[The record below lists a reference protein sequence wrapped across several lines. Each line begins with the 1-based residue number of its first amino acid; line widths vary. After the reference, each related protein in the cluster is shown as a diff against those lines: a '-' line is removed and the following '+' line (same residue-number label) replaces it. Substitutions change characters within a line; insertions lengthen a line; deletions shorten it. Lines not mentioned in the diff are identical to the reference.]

1 MDELR
6 VERGRYHDSV
16 SLMRASTAAAGTT
29 GVEQVLGAM
38 ATELNRQLLVDL
50 GFDPGDAGP
59 NDLVLAV
66 RADDADAVAAAI
78 AAFET
83 ELARRPTGAA
93 GDDEVAARTVES
105 AAERSGA
112 DVALVSVPGPH
123 AFTEAS
129 AALDA
134 GLHVMVFS
142 DGVSLDHEVALK
154 RRATDAGLL
163 VMGPD
168 CGTAIVGGVG
178 LGFANVVR
186 PGPVGIVAA
195 SGTGSQQ
202 LCCLLDAAGIGVRHV
217 LGTGGR
223 DLSAA
228 VGGAST
234 LAALAALDEDPSVEV
249 IVLVSKPPDDE
260 VAGAVEQAA
269 AACSTPV
276 ITGFVGPG
284 RDDLTAV
291 AAAVAEAC
299 GSPFPELAVTAPDND
314 PTASAPTRSGGAI
327 AGLFS
332 GGTDAS
338 EAEIVLGGLVP
349 AERLR
354 IVDLGDDEWTAGRPH
369 PMIDHRILLETV
381 EKSAADPTVGVILLD
396 VVCGHGAHPDPAS
409 SLAPAITAARAE
421 GVAVVAALVATRDDP
436 QGADRQVAALAAA
449 GAEVH
454 RNVAGA
460 ARAAARLAGGEPS

>member
-6 VERGRYHDSV
+6 TEQGRYHDSV
-16 SLMRASTAAAGTT
+16 SLMRASARAAEVD

-38 ATELNRQLLVDL
+38 ATELNRQLLAEL

-59 NDLVLAV
+59 NDLVIAV
-66 RADDADAVAAAI
+66 RAADADAVAAAV
-78 AAFET
+78 AAFEA
-83 ELARRPTGAA
+83 ELARRPAA
-93 GDDEVAARTVES
+93 GTDDAPTARTVET
-105 AAERSGA
+105 AAARSDA
-112 DVALVSVPGPH
+112 SIALVSVPGPH

-142 DGVSLDHEVALK
+142 DGVSLAHEVLLK
-154 RRATDAGLL
+154 ERAADAGLL

-168 CGTAIVGGVG
+168 CGTAIVSGVG

-202 LCCLLDAAGIGVRHV
+202 LCCLLDAADLGVRHV

-223 DLSAA
+223 DLSAE

-234 LAALAALDEDPSVEV
+234 LAALAALDADPSVEV
-249 IVLVSKPPDDE
+249 IVLVSKPPDPA
-260 VAGAVEQAA
+260 VARRVEEAA

-276 ITGFVGPG
+276 VTGFVGPG

-291 AAAVAEAC
+291 AAAVAGAC
-299 GSPFPELAVTAPDND
+299 GRPFPELAVTAAD
-314 PTASAPTRSGGAI
+314 PAPATAAPSRTGGAV

-332 GGTDAS
+332 GGTDAA
-338 EAEIVLGGLVP
+338 EAEIVLGGLLP
-349 AERLR
+349 PERIR
-354 IVDLGDDEWTAGRPH
+354 VQDLGADELTAGRPH
-369 PMIDHRILLETV
+369 PMIDHRILLETI
-381 EKSAADPTVGVILLD
+381 EKAVADPSVGVILLD
-396 VVCGHGAHPDPAS
+396 VVCGHAAHPDPAS
-409 SLAPAITAARAE
+409 SLAPAVAAARGE
-421 GVAVVAALVATRDDP
+421 GVAVVAALLATRGDP

-454 RNVAGA
+454 RGVAGA
-460 ARAAARLAGGEPS
+460 SRAAARLAGGTS